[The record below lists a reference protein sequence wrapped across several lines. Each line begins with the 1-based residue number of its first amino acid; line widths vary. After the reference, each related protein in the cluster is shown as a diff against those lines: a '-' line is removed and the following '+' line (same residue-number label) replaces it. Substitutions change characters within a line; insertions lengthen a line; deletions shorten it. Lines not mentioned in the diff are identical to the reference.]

1 MSSQAWLDEDGD
13 EEEDEDRPLL
23 SSNGSSSPRESVGS
37 CTLVCSCACGTL
49 AGILLRCL
57 LGALPA
63 PSHSALGTQSEPA
76 GQGTW
81 PAARSRATDD
91 RSWPL
96 MMGVISREIAGH
108 ARRQRLR
115 AHYGQV
121 PDVLVRFV
129 VSEAM
134 SEGEEPDLLGVPDG
148 VGSSVTYKSLH
159 YWLLVTTLYD
169 ARYYLKTDDVSPSR
183 ARAPHR
189 CLWHSLTP
197 PLAPSPASPPGNR
210 MLCSAYHSCSTSS
223 PPPTPRWRAARRP
236 ARRRSCWRVILT
248 GAPSTCK
255 SYRDTAGPRAPP
267 TASM

>member
-81 PAARSRATDD
+81 PAAHSRATD

-210 MLCSAYHSCSTSS
+210 MLCSACRSCS
-223 PPPTPRWRAARRP
+223 RQRAGRAAA
-236 ARRRSCWRVILT
+236 ARGVHLLE
-248 GAPSTCK
+248 GAHLL
-255 SYRDTAGPRAPP
+255 
-267 TASM
+267 

>member
-76 GQGTW
+76 DQGTW
-81 PAARSRATDD
+81 PAAHSRATD

-189 CLWHSLTP
+189 CLWHSCLLYTS
-197 PLAPSPASPPGNR
+197 PSPRDP
-210 MLCSAYHSCSTSS
+210 TSS
-223 PPPTPRWRAARRP
+223 RM
-236 ARRRSCWRVILT
+236 
-248 GAPSTCK
+248 PS
-255 SYRDTAGPRAPP
+255 SA
-267 TASM
+267 

>member
-76 GQGTW
+76 DQGTW
-81 PAARSRATDD
+81 PAAHSRATD

-169 ARYYLKTDDVSPSR
+169 ARYYLKTDDVSPSPR
-183 ARAPHR
+183 AHHIAACGTLSPRLSHLRLPPHPATGCCAQPAALARPPHRRRRRGGARRGARRAAARA
-189 CLWHSLTP
+189 
-197 PLAPSPASPPGNR
+197 G
-210 MLCSAYHSCSTSS
+210 
-223 PPPTPRWRAARRP
+223 
-236 ARRRSCWRVILT
+236 
-248 GAPSTCK
+248 G
-255 SYRDTAGPRAPP
+255 
-267 TASM
+267 

>member
-1 MSSQAWLDEDGD
+1 VQVVDNAGKMSSQAWLDEDGD

-23 SSNGSSSPRESVGS
+23 SSGSSSPPESVAS
-37 CTLVCSCACGTL
+37 CTIVCACACGML

-63 PSHSALGTQSEPA
+63 PSHSALDTQNESA
-76 GQGTW
+76 GQGTGR
-81 PAARSRATDD
+81 P
-91 RSWPL
+91 WPL
-96 MMGVISREIAGH
+96 MMGVISRETAGH

-121 PDVLVRFV
+121 PDVLVRFI
-129 VSEAM
+129 VSEAFA

-148 VGSSVTYKSLH
+148 LGSSVTYKSLH

-183 ARAPHR
+183 ARAPPR
-189 CLWHSLTP
+189 CLWSSLTP

-210 MLCSAYHSCSTSS
+210 MPC
-223 PPPTPRWRAARRP
+223 
-236 ARRRSCWRVILT
+236 
-248 GAPSTCK
+248 
-255 SYRDTAGPRAPP
+255 
-267 TASM
+267 